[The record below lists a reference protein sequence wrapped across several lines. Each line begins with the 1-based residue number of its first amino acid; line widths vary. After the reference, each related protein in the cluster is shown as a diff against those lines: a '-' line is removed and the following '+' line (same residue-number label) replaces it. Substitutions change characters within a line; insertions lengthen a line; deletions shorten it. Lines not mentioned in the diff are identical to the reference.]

1 MGFLDALVNAGKA
14 AGKAM
19 TDAVTK
25 KQLEQWEKI
34 ESASEGRLLDF
45 YKQNNTTERNNASS
59 RAMALAALT
68 RQNQSKAREL
78 LRNDEDAKRALSRL
92 REKISLEEG
101 RSVDRLRES
110 IDGLIK

>member
-1 MGFLDALVNAGKA
+1 MGFFDALVSAGKA

-25 KQLEQWEKI
+25 KQLEQWEKMDR
-34 ESASEGRLLDF
+34 ASESRLIDF
-45 YKQNNTTERNNASS
+45 YKQNNTSERSNASN
-59 RAMALAALT
+59 RALALAALNN
-68 RQNQSKAREL
+68 QNQYKAREL
-78 LRNDEDAKRALSRL
+78 LRNDEDAKRALTRL

-110 IDGLIK
+110 IDGLLK

>member
-45 YKQNNTTERNNASS
+45 YK
-59 RAMALAALT
+59 
-68 RQNQSKAREL
+68 
-78 LRNDEDAKRALSRL
+78 
-92 REKISLEEG
+92 
-101 RSVDRLRES
+101 
-110 IDGLIK
+110 

>member
-1 MGFLDALVNAGKA
+1 
-14 AGKAM
+14 
-19 TDAVTK
+19 
-25 KQLEQWEKI
+25 
-34 ESASEGRLLDF
+34 
-45 YKQNNTTERNNASS
+45 
-59 RAMALAALT
+59 MALAALT

>member
-25 KQLEQWEKI
+25 KQLEQWEKM

-45 YKQNNTTERNNASS
+45 YKQNNTTERNN
-59 RAMALAALT
+59 AMALAALT